1 MTMKLI
7 MESWRQHVNE
17 IGMSDVGIGSYRTDF
32 DPDFKKAEAAAVI
45 KAVKELALIF
55 EPTGQIADVDADTGK
70 ITTTYEVASKSAQ
83 NALDAYEKGDFALAG
98 TNSAIAVLATLA
110 MIPLIGKSAK
120 LASKVPI
127 LAKKSILNANK
138 VVATLKKSKNSSLL
152 KKAGEIEDAIARTRT
167 WRSKQ
172 IKNKPLEIMKKLKRD
187 VLSTK
192 KYIGSLPVG
201 STVTLKQDVYL
212 FIQAKEGK
220 FADGFVKPSM
230 GMGTQE
236 AEKVLEKI
244 RKVSFPDAVPRQN
257 SVYLTPFS
265 DAKRWDHYG
274 PDTYVV
280 KIPKGSKISKMDADS
295 ATEVAH
301 DLKSQYSD
309 EVERAAETAAD
320 YWKGSAQSWN
330 YGASTEIITRAKVEV
345 IGKVKDLKLGFSKF
359 STETPIN
366 DPRWPIVNMKRYQRQ
381 D

>member
-17 IGMSDVGIGSYRTDF
+17 IGMSDIGIGSYKTDF

-152 KKAGEIEDAIARTRT
+152 FSSIFSNTMPVANAE
-167 WRSKQ
+167 
-172 IKNKPLEIMKKLKRD
+172 
-187 VLSTK
+187 ST
-192 KYIGSLPVG
+192 
-201 STVTLKQDVYL
+201 
-212 FIQAKEGK
+212 
-220 FADGFVKPSM
+220 
-230 GMGTQE
+230 
-236 AEKVLEKI
+236 
-244 RKVSFPDAVPRQN
+244 RKVVETGIPSRVN
-257 SVYLTPFS
+257 SKSTP
-265 DAKRWDHYG
+265 
-274 PDTYVV
+274 
-280 KIPKGSKISKMDADS
+280 
-295 ATEVAH
+295 
-301 DLKSQYSD
+301 
-309 EVERAAETAAD
+309 
-320 YWKGSAQSWN
+320 
-330 YGASTEIITRAKVEV
+330 GASA
-345 IGKVKDLKLGFSKF
+345 
-359 STETPIN
+359 
-366 DPRWPIVNMKRYQRQ
+366 
-381 D
+381 

>member
-7 MESWRQHVNE
+7 MESWRQHINE
-17 IGMSDVGIGSYRTDF
+17 IGMSQASLGLSDEEYEKAMKPASMRPLDELSAKEIYDIISFIDPTQITAYPEAALAIKNFTDKPNWF
-32 DPDFKKAEAAAVI
+32 NAAIVTVSLLAIIPLFGKLAKAGKLSMLTKRADSISKKLKTSKDSNLTKKA
-45 KAVKELALIF
+45 
-55 EPTGQIADVDADTGK
+55 D
-70 ITTTYEVASKSAQ
+70 
-83 NALDAYEKGDFALAG
+83 
-98 TNSAIAVLATLA
+98 
-110 MIPLIGKSAK
+110 
-120 LASKVPI
+120 
-127 LAKKSILNANK
+127 
-138 VVATLKKSKNSSLL
+138 
-152 KKAGEIEDAIARTRT
+152 EIEDAIVRVRKF
-167 WRSKQ
+167 RSKQ
-172 IKNKPLEIMKKLKRD
+172 TKSKPLEIMKKLKRD
-187 VLSTK
+187 VLSTR

-230 GMGTQE
+230 GMGSQD

-280 KIPKGSKISKMDADS
+280 KVPKGSKISKMDADW

-301 DLKSQYSD
+301 DLRSQYSD
-309 EVERAAETAAD
+309 EVERAVETAAE
-320 YWKGSAQSWN
+320 YWKGAAQSWN

-345 IGKVKDLKLGFSKF
+345 IGKVKDLNLGFSKF
-359 STETPIN
+359 RTKTPIN
-366 DPRWPIVNMKRYQRQ
+366 DPKWPIISTKRYQGQ
-381 D
+381 N

>member
-1 MTMKLI
+1 
-7 MESWRQHVNE
+7 MESWRSYINE

-32 DPDFKKAEAAAVI
+32 DPDFRKAEAAAVI
-45 KAVKELALIF
+45 KAVKELALFF
-55 EPTGQIADVDADTGK
+55 EPTGQIADVDTDTGK

-83 NALDAYEKGDFALAG
+83 SAADAFGKGDYALAG

-110 MIPLIGKSAK
+110 MIPLLGKSAK
-120 LASKVPI
+120 FASKVPI
-127 LAKKSILNANK
+127 FARKSILNANK
-138 VVATLKKSKNSSLL
+138 VAAALKKSKNSSLL
-152 KKAGEIEDAIARTRT
+152 KKAGEIEDAIIRTRT

-172 IKNKPLEIMKKLKRD
+172 PKTYRPLEIMKKLKRD

-244 RKVSFPDAVPRQN
+244 RKVNFPDAVPRQN

-309 EVERAAETAAD
+309 EVERAAETAAE
-320 YWKGSAQSWN
+320 YWKGSSQSWN
-330 YGASTEIITRAKVEV
+330 FGASTEIITRAKVEV

-359 STETPIN
+359 NTETPIN

>member
-7 MESWRQHVNE
+7 MESWRQHINE

-32 DPDFKKAEAAAVI
+32 DPDFRKAEAAAAI
-45 KAVKELALIF
+45 KAVKELALFF
-55 EPTGQIADVDADTGK
+55 EPTGQIADVDTDTGK

-83 NALDAYEKGDFALAG
+83 SAADAFGKGDYALAG
-98 TNSAIAVLATLA
+98 TNSAIAVLAILA
-110 MIPLIGKSAK
+110 MIPLLGKSAK
-120 LASKVPI
+120 FASKVPI
-127 LAKKSILNANK
+127 FARKSILNANK

-152 KKAGEIEDAIARTRT
+152 KRADEIEDAIVRTRT
-167 WRSKQ
+167 WRLKQ
-172 IKNKPLEIMKKLKRD
+172 PKSKPLEITKKLRRD
-187 VLSTK
+187 VLSTR

-230 GMGTQE
+230 GMGSQD

-280 KIPKGSKISKMDADS
+280 KVPKGSKISKMDADW

-301 DLKSQYSD
+301 DLRSQYSD
-309 EVERAAETAAD
+309 EVERAVETAAE
-320 YWKGSAQSWN
+320 YWKGAAQSWN

-345 IGKVKDLKLGFSKF
+345 IGKVKDLNLGFSKF
-359 STETPIN
+359 RTKTPIN
-366 DPRWPIVNMKRYQRQ
+366 DPKWPIISTKRYQGQ
-381 D
+381 N